1 MAVHTPPNI
10 ATTKT
15 MYRVTMLNIFFF
27 QFDQQDRLYYRVYG
41 ELAGRKML
49 SDRAGQS
56 EGVDV

>member
-1 MAVHTPPNI
+1 MHTPPNI

-49 SDRAGQS
+49 SDLAGQFA
-56 EGVDV
+56 GDDV